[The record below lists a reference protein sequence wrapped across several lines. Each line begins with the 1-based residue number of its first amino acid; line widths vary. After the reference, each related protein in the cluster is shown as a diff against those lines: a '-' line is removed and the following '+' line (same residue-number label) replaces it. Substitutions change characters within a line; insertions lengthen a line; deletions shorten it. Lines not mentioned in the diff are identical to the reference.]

1 MKLVADFMVEVP
13 LLKLDD
19 TVTKARQ
26 ILRDD
31 SFREIYIHDGKKKL
45 LGYIDITDVLQVR
58 STKSNV
64 TVEGY
69 MKEAAAVF
77 LTTPIEDAVRSIR
90 EFRTDSAA
98 VTDEKRNIIGGVIIS
113 DLFPIIITRH
123 ELRGLAGDYM
133 AKKVIS
139 CAPDDPVQKV
149 YSLIIESGFSAFPV
163 VSKNKCLGIISRR
176 DLLKAGRVRSVLEN
190 NASTPIETLMTKTVI
205 SVSPEEP
212 VQSAAAL
219 MVRYDI
225 SRVPVLESTR
235 VVGIL
240 DRHDVMKALVLA

>member
-45 LGYIDITDVLQVR
+45 LGYIDITDVLQIR

-64 TVEGY
+64 TVEGFL
-69 MKEAAAVF
+69 KEPATVYEN
-77 LTTPIEDAVRSIR
+77 TPIEQAVRSIR

-98 VTDEKRNIIGGVIIS
+98 VTDEKRNIIGGVIIA

-133 AKKVIS
+133 TRKVIS
-139 CAPDDPVQKV
+139 CAPEDPVQKV
-149 YSLIIESGFSAFPV
+149 YNLIIESGFSAFPV
-163 VSKNKCLGIISRR
+163 IKKDRCLGIISRR
-176 DLLKAGRVRSVLEN
+176 DLLKAGRIRSLLES
-190 NASTPIETLMTKTVI
+190 NASAPIETLMTKTVI
-205 SVSPEEP
+205 SVSAEEP

-219 MVRYDI
+219 MVRHDI
-225 SRVPVLESTR
+225 SRVPVLESTK

-240 DRHDVMKALVLA
+240 DRHDVMKALVLS

>member
-1 MKLVADFMVEVP
+1 MKMVTDFMVDVP

-45 LGYIDITDVLQVR
+45 LGYIDITDVLR
-58 STKSNV
+58 ILATKSNV

-69 MKEAAAVF
+69 MKDPAAV
-77 LTTPIEDAVRSIR
+77 LENTPIEEAVRSIR

-98 VTDEKRNIIGGVIIS
+98 VIDEKRSIIGGVIIS

-123 ELRGLAGDYM
+123 ELRGLTGDYM
-133 AKKVIS
+133 TRKVIS
-139 CAPDDPVQKV
+139 CAPEDSVHKI
-149 YSLIIESGFSAFPV
+149 YNLIIESGFSAFPV
-163 VSKNKCLGIISRR
+163 MKKKQCLGVISRR
-176 DLLKAGRVRSVLEN
+176 DLLKAGRVRSVIES
-190 NASTPIETLMTKTVI
+190 NAATPIETIMTKTVV

-225 SRVPVLESTR
+225 SRVPVIESTR

>member
-1 MKLVADFMVEVP
+1 MKMVSDFMVDVP
-13 LLKLDD
+13 LLKQDD
-19 TVTKARQ
+19 MVTKARQ

-45 LGYIDITDVLQVR
+45 LGYIDITDVLR
-58 STKSNV
+58 IMATKSNV
-64 TVEGY
+64 TVDGY
-69 MKEAAAVF
+69 MKEPATV
-77 LTTPIEDAVRSIR
+77 LKSTPIEGAVRSIR

-98 VTDEKRNIIGGVIIS
+98 VIDEKRSIIGGVIIS

-133 AKKVIS
+133 TKKVIS
-139 CAPDDPVQKV
+139 CAPEDPVHKI
-149 YSLIIESGFSAFPV
+149 YSLIVESGFSAFPV
-163 VSKNKCLGIISRR
+163 IKKNKCLGIISRR
-176 DLLKAGRVRSVLEN
+176 DLLKAGRVRSVVEN
-190 NASTPIETLMTKTVI
+190 NAATPIETIMTKTVI

-240 DRHDVMKALVLA
+240 DRHDIMKALVLA

>member
-1 MKLVADFMVEVP
+1 MVEVP

-45 LGYIDITDVLQVR
+45 EGYIDITDVLQIR

-64 TVEGY
+64 TVEGF
-69 MKEAAAVF
+69 MKEPAAVF
-77 LTTPIEDAVRSIR
+77 ENTTIEQAVRLIR
-90 EFRTDSAA
+90 EFRTDSA
-98 VTDEKRNIIGGVIIS
+98 VVIDERRYIIGGVIIS

-123 ELRGLAGDYM
+123 ELRGLAGDYLT
-133 AKKVIS
+133 KKVIS
-139 CAPDDPVQKV
+139 CAPEDPVQKV
-149 YSLIIESGFSAFPV
+149 YNLIIESGFSAFPV
-163 VSKNKCLGIISRR
+163 IKKDKCLGIISRR

-190 NASTPIETLMTKTVI
+190 HASTPIETIMTKTVI

-212 VQSAAAL
+212 IQSAAAL

-225 SRVPVLESTR
+225 SRVPVLESNR

-240 DRHDVMKALVLA
+240 DRHDVMKAMVLA

>member
-1 MKLVADFMVEVP
+1 MQRGGIPLMKMVTDFMVEVP

-45 LGYIDITDVLQVR
+45 MGYIDITDVLR
-58 STKSNV
+58 ILATKSNV

-69 MKEAAAVF
+69 MKEPAAV
-77 LTTPIEDAVRSIR
+77 LENTPIEEAVTSIR

-98 VTDEKRNIIGGVIIS
+98 VIDEKRSVIGGVIIS

-133 AKKVIS
+133 TKKVVS
-139 CAPDDPVQKV
+139 CAPEDPVHKI
-149 YSLIIESGFSAFPV
+149 YNLIIESGFSAFPV
-163 VSKNKCLGIISRR
+163 MKK
-176 DLLKAGRVRSVLEN
+176 K
-190 NASTPIETLMTKTVI
+190 
-205 SVSPEEP
+205 SVS
-212 VQSAAAL
+212 
-219 MVRYDI
+219 
-225 SRVPVLESTR
+225 
-235 VVGIL
+235 G
-240 DRHDVMKALVLA
+240 

>member
-1 MKLVADFMVEVP
+1 
-13 LLKLDD
+13 
-19 TVTKARQ
+19 
-26 ILRDD
+26 
-31 SFREIYIHDGKKKL
+31 
-45 LGYIDITDVLQVR
+45 
-58 STKSNV
+58 
-64 TVEGY
+64 
-69 MKEAAAVF
+69 
-77 LTTPIEDAVRSIR
+77 VRSIR
-90 EFRTDSAA
+90 EDRTDSAA
-98 VTDEKRNIIGGVIIS
+98 VTDEKRVIIGGVIIS

-133 AKKVIS
+133 SRKVIS
-139 CAPDDPVQKV
+139 CAPEDPVQKV
-149 YSLIIESGFSAFPV
+149 YNLIIESGFSAFPV
-163 VSKNKCLGIISRR
+163 IKKNKCLGIISRR

-190 NASTPIETLMTKTVI
+190 SASTPIETIMTKSVI

-225 SRVPVLESTR
+225 SRVPVMQSDR

>member
-1 MKLVADFMVEVP
+1 MKMVADFMVEVP
-13 LLKLDD
+13 LLRQDD
-19 TVTKARQ
+19 TVTRARQ

-31 SFREIYIHDGKKKL
+31 LFREIYIHDGKKKL
-45 LGYIDITDVLQVR
+45 LGYIDISDVLQIR

-64 TVEGY
+64 TVEGF
-69 MKEAAAVF
+69 MKEPATVLENTTIEQAVQ
-77 LTTPIEDAVRSIR
+77 SIR

-98 VTDEKRNIIGGVIIS
+98 VTDERRYIIGGVIIS

-123 ELRGLAGDYM
+123 ELRGFAGDYM
-133 AKKVIS
+133 TKKVVS
-139 CAPDDPVQKV
+139 CAPEDPVQKV
-149 YSLIIESGFSAFPV
+149 YNLIIESGFSAFPV
-163 VSKNKCLGIISRR
+163 IKKGVCLGIISRR

-190 NASTPIETLMTKTVI
+190 HTSIPIETLMTKTVI
-205 SVSPEEP
+205 SVSPDDA

-240 DRHDVMKALVLA
+240 DRHDVMKALVLV

>member
-1 MKLVADFMVEVP
+1 MKMVADFMVEVP
-13 LLKLDD
+13 LLKRDD

-64 TVEGY
+64 TVEGF
-69 MKEAAAVF
+69 MKEPAAV
-77 LTTPIEDAVRSIR
+77 LENTPIEHAVRSIR

-98 VTDEKRNIIGGVIIS
+98 VTDAKRYIIGGVIIS

-123 ELRGLAGDYM
+123 EIRGLAGDYM
-133 AKKVIS
+133 TRKVIS
-139 CAPDDPVQKV
+139 CAPEDPVQKV
-149 YSLIIESGFSAFPV
+149 YNLIIESGFSAFPV
-163 VSKNKCLGIISRR
+163 IKKDKCLGIISRR

-190 NASTPIETLMTKTVI
+190 HASTPIETIMTKTVI

-212 VQSAAAL
+212 IQSAAAL

-240 DRHDVMKALVLA
+240 DRHDVMKALALT

>member
-1 MKLVADFMVEVP
+1 MVEVP

-45 LGYIDITDVLQVR
+45 QGYIDITDVLQIR

-64 TVEGY
+64 TVEGF
-69 MKEAAAVF
+69 MKEPAAV
-77 LTTPIEDAVRSIR
+77 LENTTIEQAVRIIR

-98 VTDEKRNIIGGVIIS
+98 VIDERRYIIGGVIIS

-123 ELRGLAGDYM
+123 ELKGSAGDYLT
-133 AKKVIS
+133 KKVIT

-149 YSLIIESGFSAFPV
+149 YNLIIESGFSAFPV
-163 VSKNKCLGIISRR
+163 IKKDKVLGIISRR

-190 NASTPIETLMTKTVI
+190 HASTPIETIMTKTVI

-212 VQSAAAL
+212 IQSAAAL

-235 VVGIL
+235 LVGIL
-240 DRHDVMKALVLA
+240 DRHDVMKALVLV

>member
-1 MKLVADFMVEVP
+1 MKLVADFMVDVP

-45 LGYIDITDVLQVR
+45 LGYIDITDVLR
-58 STKSNV
+58 ILATKSNV
-64 TVEGY
+64 TVEGF
-69 MKEAAAVF
+69 MKEPAAVF
-77 LTTPIEDAVRSIR
+77 EGTTIEQAVKSIR

-98 VTDEKRNIIGGVIIS
+98 VTDERRNIIGGVIIS

-133 AKKVIS
+133 TRKVVS
-139 CAPDDPVQKV
+139 CAPEDPVQKI
-149 YSLIIESGFSAFPV
+149 YNLIIESGFSAFPV
-163 VSKNKCLGIISRR
+163 IKKNKCFGMISRR

-190 NASTPIETLMTKTVI
+190 NASTPIETIMTKTVV
-205 SVSPEEP
+205 SVSPDEP

-225 SRVPVLESTR
+225 SRVPVLDSTR